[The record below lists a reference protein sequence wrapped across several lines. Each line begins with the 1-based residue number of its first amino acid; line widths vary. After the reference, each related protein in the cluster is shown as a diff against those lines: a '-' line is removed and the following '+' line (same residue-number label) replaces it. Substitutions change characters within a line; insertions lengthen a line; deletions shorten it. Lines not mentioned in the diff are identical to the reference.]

1 MQTEDY
7 PLQSEK
13 LLSRWEEVLLGQ
25 SNEALD
31 NQTRLDLLQAQK
43 AGSITAGSVTK
54 ESLIKLGETYGERY
68 CYLVSERYCYLVSV
82 RCCT

>member
-1 MQTEDY
+1 M
-7 PLQSEK
+7 QSEK

-43 AGSITAGSVTK
+43 AGSVTK
-54 ESLIKLGETYGERY
+54 ESIIKLGETYGESY
-68 CYLVSERYCYLVSV
+68 CYLVSEAVAP
-82 RCCT
+82 